1 MNVEVST
8 LRAPF
13 SKPAP
18 AGSPRRPGVLAWLR
32 RALPGSA
39 AGHTLNLS
47 VESRSREHDHGAHDH
62 EHDHGDHGHEH
73 GGHDHGH
80 GHDYSHD
87 YRELGRRRLSVSLVL
102 ILTYMVAEIVGG
114 IISGSLALVA
124 DALHMLTDGAAI
136 ALALF
141 AIWLAGK
148 PATVERTFGYQRAE
162 VLAALINALS
172 LWLVA
177 SWVFFEAYHRF
188 FVESPGEIE
197 GVLVLVVGGGGLL
210 INIIVAYI
218 LHASAGH
225 SLNAEGAFQHV
236 RADLVGSVGVIIA
249 AVLIMTLSWNIADP
263 IISVFIGLLII
274 YSSRGLIGKVF
285 HVLLE
290 GTPRHIDPYRLCS
303 QLEEVE
309 GVTVI
314 HDVHVSTVTSGYD
327 QLSAHILADPAY
339 EGDYDQMLR
348 RLRRIA
354 SEEFGISHITIQLET
369 SVQGCTEV
377 HHVDHL
383 AARARQKKS

>member
-47 VESRSREHDHGAHDH
+47 VESRSR

-148 PATVERTFGYQRAE
+148 PATVERTFGYQRAD
-162 VLAALINALS
+162 VLAALINAIT
-172 LWLVA
+172 LWLIA
-177 SWVFFEAYHRF
+177 AWVFFEAYHRF
-188 FVESPGEIE
+188 FVETHDVE
-197 GVLVLVVGGGGLL
+197 GGLVLVVGGIGLF
-210 INIIVAYI
+210 INVIVAYI

-225 SLNAEGAFQHV
+225 SLNVEGAFQHV
-236 RADLVGSVGVIIA
+236 MADLIGSVGVIIA
-249 AVLIMTLSWNIADP
+249 AIFIMNFGWNLADP
-263 IISVFIGLLII
+263 IIGVFIGLLII
-274 YSSRGLIGKVF
+274 YSSRGLMGKVI

-327 QLSAHILADPAY
+327 QLSAHILADPSY

-354 SEEFGISHITIQLET
+354 SREFGISHITIQLET
-369 SVQGCTEV
+369 SVQGCTED